1 MILHPRGA
9 NSSVEKP
16 GPLSL
21 ELPASARTLS
31 ALPCR
36 RPARGKR
43 RFVSEAVERTI
54 ATVSAAIVDDEVRW
68 LFSNCLPNTLDTTI
82 TFDKDAAGRP
92 DAFVITGDI
101 AAMWLRDSTNQVW
114 PYLSLASGDAALM
127 DLFRGLINRQAAC
140 VRIDPYANSF
150 YRDAAE
156 TGEWQSD
163 QTDMRPGVH
172 ERKYELDSLC
182 AVLRL
187 ACGFYFETGDT
198 ACFDAGWLQTVDL
211 ILRTLRHEQAGSD
224 EQGSLD
230 GAGPRYQF
238 LRTTPAATDTLTN
251 QGHGNPFA
259 RTGMSR
265 CAFRP
270 SDDATT
276 FQHLVPANA
285 MAVVCLRD
293 LAKMLRELNLASQL
307 STEAAALAS
316 EIDAGLRAHA
326 VVRHR
331 TFGDVYA
338 YEVDGFG
345 GVTLMDDAN
354 VPSLLALPYLGYCDA
369 ADPLYVA
376 TRAFVL
382 SRANPYFFQGD
393 AGEGVGGPHVG
404 PGWVWPMAVI
414 LRALTTQDDAEI
426 LACLRQL
433 KATHAGTG
441 FMHEAFWKDDAK
453 RFTRTWFAWA
463 NSLFGELI
471 LHLHRTRPHLLAATL

>member
-1 MILHPRGA
+1 MISHPRGA
-9 NSSVEKP
+9 AYQVEKP

-21 ELPASARTLS
+21 ELPAAVRAKAAYS
-31 ALPCR
+31 CR
-36 RPARGKR
+36 RPPRARR

-54 ATVSAAIVDDEVRW
+54 LEVSSAIADDEVRW

-82 TFDKDAAGRP
+82 TLDKDAAGRP

-114 PYLSLASGDAALM
+114 PYLALASGDADLM

-150 YRDAAE
+150 YRDGAE
-156 TGEWQSD
+156 VGEWQSD

-187 ACGFYFETGDT
+187 ACGFYFRTGDT
-198 ACFDAGWLQTVDL
+198 QCFDAEWLKTVDL
-211 ILRTLRHEQAGSD
+211 ILQTLRHEQAGSD
-224 EQGSLD
+224 EQGDAD
-230 GAGPRYQF
+230 GGPVYQF
-238 LRTTPAATDTLTN
+238 RRTTPFATDTLTN
-251 QGHGNPFA
+251 QGLGNPFA

-265 CAFRP
+265 SAFRP
-270 SDDATT
+270 SDDAAT

-293 LAKMLRELNLASQL
+293 LAKMLRDLSLAPHL
-307 STEAAALAS
+307 ATEADALATD
-316 EIDAGLRAHA
+316 IDAGIQAHA

-376 TRAFVL
+376 TRALVL
-382 SRANPYFFQGD
+382 SRANPYFFAGD

-404 PGWVWPMAVI
+404 PGWVWPMAVV
-414 LRALTTQDDAEI
+414 LRALTSQDDAEI

-433 KATHAGTG
+433 KATHADTG
-441 FMHEAFWKDDAK
+441 FMHEAFWKDDAT
-453 RFTRTWFAWA
+453 RFTRSWFAWA

>member
-1 MILHPRGA
+1 M
-9 NSSVEKP
+9 SSTNAPSFPAHKA

-21 ELPASARTLS
+21 ELPAGRGGAGYSCKRPPKAR
-31 ALPCR
+31 
-36 RPARGKR
+36 R
-43 RFVSEAVERTI
+43 RFVSEAVERTL
-54 ATVSAAIVDDEVRW
+54 TDVAAVVADEELRW
-68 LFSNCLPNTLDTTI
+68 LFTNCLPNTLDTTI
-82 TFDKDAAGRP
+82 TLVHDATGRP

-114 PYLSLASGDAALM
+114 PYLALASGDANLM

-150 YRDAAE
+150 YRDSSE

-163 QTDMRPGVH
+163 HTEMRPGVH

-187 ACGFYFETGDT
+187 ACGFYFQTGDT
-198 ACFDAGWLQTVDL
+198 SCFDAEWLSTVELIVQT
-211 ILRTLRHEQAGSD
+211 IRHEQAGSD
-224 EQGSLD
+224 EQGDS
-230 GAGPRYQF
+230 PVYQF
-238 LRTTPAATDTLTN
+238 RRTTPFATDTLTN
-251 QGHGNPFA
+251 QGNGNPFA

-285 MAVVCLRD
+285 MAVVVLRD
-293 LAKMLRELNLASQL
+293 LAKMLGELKLAPHVVADA
-307 STEAAALAS
+307 TALAAD
-316 EIDAGLRAHA
+316 IDAGIREYGIAK
-326 VVRHR
+326 HR
-331 TFGDVYA
+331 TFGDIYA

-354 VPSLLALPYLGYCDA
+354 VPSLLALPYLGYCGTS
-369 ADPLYVA
+369 DPLYQA

-382 SRANPYFFQGD
+382 SGANPYFFQGD

-404 PGWVWPMAVI
+404 PGYIWPMAVV
-414 LRALTTQDDAEI
+414 LRALTSQDDAEI

-433 KATHAGTG
+433 KATHADTG
-441 FMHEAFWKDDAK
+441 FMHESYWKNDPTK
-453 RFTRTWFAWA
+453 FTRSWFAWA

-471 LHLHRTRPHLLAATL
+471 LHLHRTRPHLLATTI